1 MVHDKTESLPQPY
14 AFKIQS
20 KFQLLEEGQA
30 DACIREK
37 EALSAMF
44 HPNVIKLYAT
54 FQDQDFVYMLLQL
67 LQGGELF
74 NLIHPIDADI
84 SVNGLPE
91 EKARFYSFC
100 IADALAHVHSK
111 RFVYRDMKPEKY
123 VVYK

>member
-1 MVHDKTESLPQPY
+1 MVHDKTESPLQPY
-14 AFKIQS
+14 ALKIQS
-20 KFQLLEEGQA
+20 KFQLVEEGQA

-37 EALSAMF
+37 EALAAMF
-44 HPNVIKLYAT
+44 HPNIIKLYAT
-54 FQDQDFVYMLLQL
+54 FQDEDFVYMVLQL

-111 RFVYRDMKPEKY
+111 KYVYRDMKPGTIA
-123 VVYK
+123 